1 MSKQPKVKTIKQQII
16 FSTLIGYDNY
26 LQYIILNYFEV
37 SLGIQ

>member
-1 MSKQPKVKTIKQQII
+1 MNKQPKVKIIKQWI

-37 SLGIQ
+37 FLGIQ